1 MPRFLQLKIPARQ
14 NRGAVVNN
22 CSNWG
27 SPASAMANLPAVSA
41 SGDLSDKFGLLGIFS
56 FRANGIAAPFQAPG
70 LDIGL
75 LMGAQ
80 LEARTIEIK

>member
-1 MPRFLQLKIPARQ
+1 M
-14 NRGAVVNN
+14 V
-22 CSNWG
+22 
-27 SPASAMANLPAVSA
+27 PASAMANLPAVSA